1 MGVVLLIYLNQIM
14 QLLFKFVNDLLML
27 VHIWVGSY
35 IDAEMVNTITW
46 NKIAIAI
53 ILISYYICSSV

>member
-1 MGVVLLIYLNQIM
+1 M
-14 QLLFKFVNDLLML
+14 QLLFKFVNYLLML